1 VSTTQ
6 ADNLPVASTLPDAVV
21 TPPEPTLHWR
31 RRGLLAGGVL
41 LVIGVCSFFLQRSGE
56 AALEPVPLA
65 DVPRVLGDQI
75 RFSEAFA
82 KRAGIRFEKVRVE
95 RLVPL
100 VAAVG
105 TADFNAEHVAAIGTR
120 LRGLVSRVTKFEGD
134 AVEAG
139 DVLARVDSAEL
150 GEAQAA
156 VSMLDAESHA
166 AELNAEREA
175 KLAERSLT
183 TARELEMAAVEAKK
197 ASLLLG
203 AAQQKVAAL
212 GGSARSKGELSLGAH
227 EVRSP
232 IKGTVVERNV
242 APGQFVE
249 GQLVAFKVANLD
261 HLWIELDVFERNL
274 GLIGVGDRTELCALS
289 DGAEKLSGRVAK
301 VASRIDAETHSAKV
315 RIEVE
320 NYNRKLRVGQAVQAT
335 IHSSGGAQTP
345 KPVALSSAITFVD
358 GKPTLFVMAG
368 PNAVRVVPVELGV
381 SDADETEVVAGLSE
395 ADQIVTDG
403 AFALKSELFR

>member
-1 VSTTQ
+1 MSIDASSEDLSSTEAPASASPVSPKTSWTKR
-6 ADNLPVASTLPDAVV
+6 ALIVGV
-21 TPPEPTLHWR
+21 
-31 RRGLLAGGVL
+31 GLLI
-41 LVIGVCSFFLQRSGE
+41 IGAASFALQRSGE
-56 AALEPVPLA
+56 AAPETMPA
-65 DVPRVLGDQI
+65 SDVPRVLGDQI
-75 RFSEAFA
+75 HYSDAFA
-82 KRAGIRFEKVRVE
+82 RRAGIKLDPVKVD
-95 RLVPL
+95 RLVPA

-105 TADFNAEHVAAIGTR
+105 TVDFNAEHVAAIGTR

-134 AVEAG
+134 SVEAG
-139 DVLARVDSAEL
+139 AVLARVESAEL
-150 GEAQAA
+150 GEAQAT
-156 VSMLDAESHA
+156 VSMLDAERHA

-183 TARELEMAAVEAKK
+183 TAREVEMAAVEAKK

-212 GGSARSKGELSLGAH
+212 GGSARTKGEGVLGVH
-227 EVRSP
+227 DVRSP

-274 GLIGVGDRTELCALS
+274 SRINVGDRAELKPLAS
-289 DGAEKLSGRVAK
+289 NSEKLVGRVAK
-301 VASRIDAETHSAKV
+301 VASRIDSETHSAKV

-320 NYNRKLRVGQAVQAT
+320 NYDRKLRVGQAVQAT
-335 IHSSGGAQTP
+335 IHSSGGAAQP
-345 KPVALSSAITFVD
+345 RIVAPTSAVTFVD
-358 GKPTLFVMAG
+358 GKPTVFVAAG
-368 PNAVRVVPVELGV
+368 ANAVRVVNVELGA
-381 SDADETEVVAGLSE
+381 SDADETEILSGLKE
-395 ADQIVTDG
+395 TDRIVTDG